1 MSPRRSTIGQRHF
14 NTCVFCAGAI
24 QQQQSAWHLNR
35 VCKTRGCQFI
45 INTSDNL
52 CARVPDLLLPMY
64 AREDG
69 GSI

>member
-1 MSPRRSTIGQRHF
+1 MLR
-14 NTCVFCAGAI
+14 AGAI

-52 CARVPDLLLPMY
+52 CAREAGNLLPMT
-64 AREDG
+64 ASEDG